1 MPAGVPCHSPVPIA
15 RAGNLEVRLATE
27 AREVDAAQALRYR
40 IFYEEMSAKPSPEM
54 QKRRRDFDRYDPLW
68 EHLLVLDHDLGGTV
82 IGTYRLH
89 RCGTGT
95 PSSELY
101 TNTEYDVAPILEQTG
116 VLVELGRMCI
126 HPDYRNGA
134 TAQLLWRGI
143 AHYVFHHDVQLMF
156 GCASLNGTDPD
167 ELALPLSYLYHA
179 HLAPP
184 DLRPRALESRRI
196 PMDRLAP
203 HDYSFRDGLKAL
215 PGLVKGYIRLGGF
228 VGDGAVIDW
237 QFGTVDICMVVK
249 TERVSKRYRQHY
261 EREAGVGSGYN

>member
-1 MPAGVPCHSPVPIA
+1 MPPCAPRHSAVPVA
-15 RAGNLEVRLATE
+15 RAGDLEVRLATK
-27 AREVDAAQALRYR
+27 ADEVDAAQALRYR

-54 QKRRRDFDRYDPLW
+54 RKRQRDFDRYDPLW
-68 EHLLVLDHDLGGTV
+68 EHLLVLDHGSGGSV

-89 RCGTGT
+89 RCGAET
-95 PSSELY
+95 PSNELY
-101 TNTEYDVAPILEQTG
+101 TNTEYDLAPLLEQTG

-126 HPDYRNGA
+126 HPSYRNGA

-156 GCASLNGTDPD
+156 GCASLSGTDPD
-167 ELALPLSYLYHA
+167 ELALPLSYLHHA

-184 DLRPRALESRRI
+184 DLRPRALENLRV

-203 HDYSFRDGLKAL
+203 DAFTSRDGLKAL

-237 QFGTVDICMVVK
+237 QFGTVDVCMVVK
-249 TERVSKRYRQHY
+249 TELVSKRYRQHY
-261 EREAGVGSGYN
+261 EREAGVSEYN